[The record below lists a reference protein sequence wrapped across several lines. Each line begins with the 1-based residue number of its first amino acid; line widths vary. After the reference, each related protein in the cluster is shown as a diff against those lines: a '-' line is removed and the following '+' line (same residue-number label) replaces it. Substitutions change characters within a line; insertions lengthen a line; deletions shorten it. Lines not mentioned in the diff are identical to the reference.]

1 MYYVNTVIYKII
13 ELKVGDLILYVL
25 DLKMNH
31 RLVPRYETEYF
42 SVPDKKEHFF
52 INSYKNIYK
61 FFKLDKLI
69 WDGEVVNF

>member
-1 MYYVNTVIYKII
+1 MYN
-13 ELKVGDLILYVL
+13 
-25 DLKMNH
+25 
-31 RLVPRYETEYF
+31 

-69 WDGEVVNF
+69 WDGVVYLYDFKKKFFFESTFGTEKYWSISYQFVLYFLVTYLFT

>member
-1 MYYVNTVIYKII
+1 MKCFIKIKNIVYY
-13 ELKVGDLILYVL
+13 
-25 DLKMNH
+25 
-31 RLVPRYETEYF
+31 

-69 WDGEVVNF
+69 WQGELQIIFLNYSLYFIKI

>member
-1 MYYVNTVIYKII
+1 MKIKEI
-13 ELKVGDLILYVL
+13 FLIKY
-25 DLKMNH
+25 N
-31 RLVPRYETEYF
+31 

-69 WDGEVVNF
+69 WDGVVQHILNDNNLDNIDSFMDLVYEFEQI

>member
-1 MYYVNTVIYKII
+1 MKII
-13 ELKVGDLILYVL
+13 Y
-25 DLKMNH
+25 
-31 RLVPRYETEYF
+31 YF

-69 WDGEVVNF
+69 WDGVLLRFK